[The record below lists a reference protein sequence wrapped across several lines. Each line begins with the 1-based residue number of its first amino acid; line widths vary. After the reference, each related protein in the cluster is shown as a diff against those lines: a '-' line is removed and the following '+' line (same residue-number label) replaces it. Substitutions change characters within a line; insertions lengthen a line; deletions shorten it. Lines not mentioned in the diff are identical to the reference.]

1 MREPLG
7 FTFQESGTG
16 LFCSWILKVIGRR
29 EVQDTGPD
37 LRDTDQPKRKR
48 RRKKKKKRSG
58 REEEKELTFEGLL
71 CARHCFEHFLNIN
84 SFVSCISSKLSHI
97 LEKRGAEIKS
107 NCQSHKASKFG
118 AKIQKLGAPG
128 IANALK

>member
-1 MREPLG
+1 MGFFKCKELG
-7 FTFQESGTG
+7 IG

-58 REEEKELTFEGLL
+58 REEEK
-71 CARHCFEHFLNIN
+71 N
-84 SFVSCISSKLSHI
+84 
-97 LEKRGAEIKS
+97 
-107 NCQSHKASKFG
+107 
-118 AKIQKLGAPG
+118 
-128 IANALK
+128 